1 MSASPHPRTARARHL
16 AAVLALLAA
25 LSGCE
30 TAEEIFTSGRIE
42 NRYSGSIPVCG
53 YIAACVL
60 SQDQYLRGQFP
71 GGQRLIVRTEI
82 DQAQLVT
89 RFLLL
94 DERFPGTEIFVR
106 AYSTG
111 CGDYDEGHAEDVDLF
126 ELAGNDGIIEYGLN
140 VTGLGDH
147 MVEIFSDMSAEFL
160 FRVDVED

>member
-1 MSASPHPRTARARHL
+1 MSDSPHPLTKRAPHL
-16 AAVLALLAA
+16 VAALALLAA
-25 LSGCE
+25 LAGCE
-30 TAEEIFTSGRIE
+30 TSEEIFTRGRIE
-42 NRYSGSIPVCG
+42 NRCNASIPVCG

-60 SQDQYLRGQFP
+60 TQEQYLRAQFP
-71 GGQRLIVRTEI
+71 GGARLIVRTEI

-89 RFLLL
+89 RFMLL

-111 CGDYDEGHAEDVDLF
+111 CGDYNEGHAEDVDLF
-126 ELAGNDGIIEYGLN
+126 ELAGDDGIIEYGLN